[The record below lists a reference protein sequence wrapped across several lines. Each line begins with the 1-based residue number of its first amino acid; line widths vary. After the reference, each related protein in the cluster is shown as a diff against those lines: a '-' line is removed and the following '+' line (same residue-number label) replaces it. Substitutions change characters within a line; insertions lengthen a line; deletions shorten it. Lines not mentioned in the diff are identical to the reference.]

1 MMLTFANL
9 LVLLLSVTANGDSS
23 TQSVCYLLSMFST
36 AKYFHCTSYLTLT
49 FCCSVESKL
58 YNTQHRKLIING
70 TKAVKGRYPYFVSLN
85 HLCGGALI
93 APDIVLTAGHCK
105 GRDHVYARVGTYSF
119 HHDIKGY
126 DYEEIRIVKQI
137 RHPSFQWLGDDEFV
151 HDFLLF
157 KLRHPSSQPTIKLN
171 RHLHIPAMNEG
182 VIAMGVGNTD
192 PDYDSR
198 ANTLMEVPLTAIPN
212 EMCEESF
219 DLDRN
224 ISYAH
229 RIHPS
234 MMCTSGGVNN
244 ERDAWY
250 VEVEELLLFILDA
263 CLKWWFINF

>member
-1 MMLTFANL
+1 
-9 LVLLLSVTANGDSS
+9 
-23 TQSVCYLLSMFST
+23 MFST

-58 YNTQHRKLIING
+58 SNTQHRKLIING

-212 EMCEESF
+212 EMCEESV

-250 VEVEELLLFILDA
+250 VEVEELLFILNA
-263 CLKWWFINF
+263 CLKCCFINF

>member
-1 MMLTFANL
+1 M
-9 LVLLLSVTANGDSS
+9 
-23 TQSVCYLLSMFST
+23 
-36 AKYFHCTSYLTLT
+36 
-49 FCCSVESKL
+49 
-58 YNTQHRKLIING
+58 
-70 TKAVKGRYPYFVSLN
+70 KGRYPYFVSLN

-105 GRDHVYARVGTYSF
+105 GREHVYARVGTYSF
-119 HHDIKGY
+119 RHDIKGY

-157 KLRHPSSQPTIKLN
+157 KLKHPSSQPTIKLN
-171 RHLHIPAMNEG
+171 RHPHIPAAYDE

-192 PDYDSR
+192 PDNDSR
-198 ANTLMEVPLTAIPN
+198 SNTLMEVPLNAIPN
-212 EMCEESF
+212 EICEESI

-234 MMCTSGGVNN
+234 MLCTTGGANN
-244 ERDAWY
+244 DRDAWY
-250 VEVEELLLFILDA
+250 VIVLTRTER
-263 CLKWWFINF
+263 